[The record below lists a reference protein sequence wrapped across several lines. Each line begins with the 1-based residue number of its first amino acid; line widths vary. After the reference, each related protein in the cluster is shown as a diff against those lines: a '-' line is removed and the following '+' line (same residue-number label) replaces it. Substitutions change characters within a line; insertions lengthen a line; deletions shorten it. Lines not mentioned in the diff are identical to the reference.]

1 MIRPVALSG
10 MFTGVPVTGF
20 SEIPV
25 TTALNDRS
33 EMVGGGVR
41 GVALRTT
48 LTVAFPPTS
57 GGSGVTLP
65 LQECS
70 EKAAPKTAK
79 RSVFFCFI
87 EAPLL

>member
-10 MFTGVPVTGF
+10 IFTGVPVTGVR
-20 SEIPV
+20 EMPV

-33 EMVGGGVR
+33 EILGGGAR
-41 GVALRTT
+41 GVAVSTT
-48 LTVAFPPTS
+48 LTVALPLT
-57 GGSGVTLP
+57 GGGTGVTLP

-70 EKAAPKTAK
+70 EKATPKTAK